1 MESAVVLL
9 SGGMDSSTLL
19 HYVVRRLR
27 VPQVHA
33 LSFIYGQKHVREMEA
48 ARWQARAAGATAH
61 EVVDL
66 GFFAGLVGPGSALT
80 KHGPEVP
87 DLAALPEA
95 ERDQPVTY
103 VPHRN
108 LILLALAAAYAEAR
122 RIRDVF
128 YGAQTQD
135 RYGYWDCTLDFL
147 ERLNATL
154 ALNRR
159 RAVTIHAPFLALRKR
174 ETLALGLE
182 LGADFAHTWSCYRG
196 GAAPCG
202 ACPACVERA
211 AAFAALGRA
220 DPLLHAAGV

>member
-1 MESAVVLL
+1 MERAVVLL

-19 HYVVRRLR
+19 HHVARRLR
-27 VPQVHA
+27 VPEVHA
-33 LSFIYGQKHVREMEA
+33 LSFVYGQKHAREIEA
-48 ARWQARAAGATAH
+48 ARWQARAAGVTAH
-61 EVVDL
+61 RVVELD
-66 GFFAGLVGPGSALT
+66 FFAGLIGGGSALT
-80 KHGPEVP
+80 AHGPDVP
-87 DLAALPEA
+87 DLGAVPEA

-122 RIRDVF
+122 QIADVF

-135 RYGYWDCTLDFL
+135 RYGYWDCTRDFL

-159 RAVTIHAPFLALRKR
+159 RAVTVHAPFLTLRKG

-182 LGADFAHTWSCYRG
+182 LGVDFSHTWSCYRG
-196 GAAPCG
+196 GPVPCR

-211 AAFAALGRA
+211 AAFAALRQA
-220 DPLLHAAGV
+220 DPLLDTKGQ